1 MSQSLNLRERIEVER
16 DGEEITV
23 WNWVNVQQRAAVR
36 GHNPV
41 VDYFGADIG
50 AGDMAETPEAV
61 TPNVAEELDW
71 EFNIDVENHG
81 IEVIDPES
89 EEVHVL

>member
-1 MSQSLNLRERIEVER
+1 MNLSLRESIDIKR

-23 WNWVNVQQRAAVR
+23 YNWVNVQQRAAVR
-36 GHNPV
+36 GHNPEV
-41 VDYFGADIG
+41 ETFGADIG
-50 AGDMAETPEAV
+50 AGDLPETPEAV
-61 TPNVAEELDW
+61 TPDVAETLDW
-71 EFNIDVENHG
+71 EFGIDVSDHG